1 MIELQIEIDQLEALL
16 ALLNGLEVRTPLQ
29 EVTRLTLQDAHD
41 NAAEEYWTEKWTC
54 A

>member
-41 NAAEEYWTEKWTC
+41 NAAEQYWTDKWSGL
-54 A
+54 